1 MAENGNEKKNT
12 RARRTPLG
20 EKKQDQ
26 VLSGAVDAPKL
37 GRIGKIAGPKQTEKK
52 PEKAEKSGQRTK
64 TKTDAK
70 KQSSAK
76 QNSAKKSGEKAAS
89 SQKKGESTRKIA
101 NRGGRKPQKPALSQ
115 TVAQVEA

>member
-12 RARRTPLG
+12 RARRTPFG

-37 GRIGKIAGPKQTEKK
+37 GRIGKIAGPKKTEKKPEKKTEKK

-64 TKTDAK
+64 GNTERPL
-70 KQSSAK
+70 S
-76 QNSAKKSGEKAAS
+76 EK
-89 SQKKGESTRKIA
+89 
-101 NRGGRKPQKPALSQ
+101 GGDLPQ
-115 TVAQVEA
+115 